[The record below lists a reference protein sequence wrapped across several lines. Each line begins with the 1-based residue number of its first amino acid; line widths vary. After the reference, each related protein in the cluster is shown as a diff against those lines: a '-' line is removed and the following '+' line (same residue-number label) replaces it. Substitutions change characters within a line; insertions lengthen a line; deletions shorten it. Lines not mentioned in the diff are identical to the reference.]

1 MLALHGYKLRGRPM
15 IISFSKSKL
24 KSVGPAIKPSSD
36 DSSSSNSTE
45 AVSTSADCQDQTA
58 SNNNSTTVPSQ

>member
-36 DSSSSNSTE
+36 GSSDSTE
-45 AVSTSADCQDQTA
+45 TVSTSADYQDQTA
-58 SNNNSTTVPSQ
+58 NDQTSTTVPSQ

>member
-24 KSVGPAIKPSSD
+24 KTVGPATTP
-36 DSSSSNSTE
+36 SSSSSSDPTE
-45 AVSTSADCQDQTA
+45 AVSTSADYQDQTA
-58 SNNNSTTVPSQ
+58 SDNNSTTAPSQ

>member
-36 DSSSSNSTE
+36 GGSSNSTE

-58 SNNNSTTVPSQ
+58 SNNNSTTVPLQ

>member
-36 DSSSSNSTE
+36 GSSSNSTE

-58 SNNNSTTVPSQ
+58 SDNNSTTVPSQ